1 MSAVSVFSAV
11 APTSAGRV
19 IPRGASSS
27 RSSVFV
33 GFESKHVIKSRVCFR
48 GKGTV
53 VAVAA
58 SRAEFSD
65 PRESP
70 IVRAN
75 NGISPAREPVAVN
88 KVAASLTRLVEVL
101 WRSRKGF
108 AAIAFALALA
118 LVDPGAAVAGRGGGR
133 SGGRM
138 GGSSFRSTSRS
149 TGQGLGGMGGMGG
162 GLGAAGART
171 GAAGASGAGAGAAPR
186 MGMGMPSLFFMPSF
200 GYGYGMGGGYML
212 MKVLVQVV
220 MMYMIYTYFFG
231 GPRGG
236 RGNGKGNG
244 DDSAAGAQ

>member
-171 GAAGASGAGAGAAPR
+171 GAAGASGAGAAPR